1 MDVSGYVG
9 RRIFFEYWD
18 YSNVM
23 EEKFEPI
30 YKELE
35 DYYRLFRDLAS
46 DFLSDLK
53 IHKRNNSTDAVH
65 DLKKV
70 YIDMIKE
77 VNDFNSLKNL
87 RLMYIATRL
96 FLDIYKEDPITSAH
110 IVFSFQL
117 MSYRSNCWDV
127 MIKQYDQSNDR
138 FCTLL

>member
-23 EEKFEPI
+23 EENFEPI

-35 DYYRLFRDLAS
+35 DYYKLFRDLAS

-53 IHKRNNSTDAVH
+53 IHKRNNSTDAVY

>member
-53 IHKRNNSTDAVH
+53 IHKRNNSTDAVY

-127 MIKQYDQSNDR
+127 MIKQYNQSNYR